1 MRVFVTG
8 ASGFI
13 GSHVVRTLQRQ
24 SCEVGI
30 LASPQK
36 PLTRLQDIAPQL
48 FQITGRLADLA
59 TQLDTLREFAPEVC
73 IHCAWYAE
81 PGKYLT
87 SPLNTDYV
95 TDSLKLIEL
104 LSQVGCSHV
113 VMVGTCAEYDASIGY
128 FDENSPTRPETLYAA
143 CKLATALMGPFVASQ
158 HDITFTWARLFYQ
171 FGPYEDDRRVVPALI
186 KAMLRGN
193 EFAATPGEQI
203 RDYLHVEDV
212 ASGLCALAMQRASG
226 IYNIASGV
234 PITIHDLMSTI
245 QALCGQK
252 DLVKFGALPYAAWEP
267 RSIYG
272 SNGKLRALGWT
283 PSYSLQQGLMQT
295 IEWWQQQTEN

>member
-59 TQLDTLREFAPEVC
+59 TQLATLREFAPEVC
-73 IHCAWYAE
+73 IHCAWYDE

-95 TDSLKLIEL
+95 TDCLKLIQL
-104 LSQVGCSHV
+104 RLKVGCSHI
-113 VMVGTCAEYDASIGY
+113 VM
-128 FDENSPTRPETLYAA
+128 R
-143 CKLATALMGPFVASQ
+143 
-158 HDITFTWARLFYQ
+158 
-171 FGPYEDDRRVVPALI
+171 
-186 KAMLRGN
+186 
-193 EFAATPGEQI
+193 
-203 RDYLHVEDV
+203 
-212 ASGLCALAMQRASG
+212 
-226 IYNIASGV
+226 
-234 PITIHDLMSTI
+234 
-245 QALCGQK
+245 
-252 DLVKFGALPYAAWEP
+252 
-267 RSIYG
+267 
-272 SNGKLRALGWT
+272 
-283 PSYSLQQGLMQT
+283 
-295 IEWWQQQTEN
+295 